1 MPGGTGR
8 CTETATVR
16 GYSGNGGAK
25 RGSGGTRPRL
35 DAQAASEAITWVEEA
50 QNIAV
55 EEGHLKRVKLALPEA
70 TRRGDA
76 AAERRGEPSHTSAP
90 RGMNNSL
97 Q

>member
-35 DAQAASEAITWVEEA
+35 DAQEVSEAITWGEEA

-76 AAERRGEPSHTSAP
+76 AGGRGEGSRATPLHLA
-90 RGMNNSL
+90 G
-97 Q
+97 